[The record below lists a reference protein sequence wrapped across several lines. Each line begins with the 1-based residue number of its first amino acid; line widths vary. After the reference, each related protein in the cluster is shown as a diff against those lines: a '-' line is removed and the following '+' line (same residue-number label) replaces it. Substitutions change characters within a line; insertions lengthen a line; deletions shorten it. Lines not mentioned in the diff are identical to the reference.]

1 MKQKI
6 LGLMTAFL
14 LLMCSVAFAAG
25 ADFELNRVE
34 ADGFGLPPEFAT
46 SGAQTRLLA
55 RRAAIADAQRNL
67 AEQISGVQV
76 DSETTV
82 QNMQIA
88 SDTVRTRVS
97 ALLKGAKVISESYE
111 DGAYHVV
118 MALPLYGVNNSLA
131 SAILPQTTHRES
143 FPTTIAPEPEEPLY
157 TPTQPQPETT
167 TTVTTTT
174 TRTTTI
180 TNRQSGTYT
189 GIIVDCTGLGLRS
202 AMSPVIKTT
211 AGEKIYGYKNLDS
224 KKVIKNGMAGYT
236 TSMSGNVSRAGSNPL
251 IVKAVGVDNYFNPV
265 VNVAD
270 AKIILEENGYTH
282 FLDNCAVVFVK

>member
-1 MKQKI
+1 MKQKV
-6 LGLMTAFL
+6 LGLTAAFL
-14 LLMCSVAFAAG
+14 LLLCSVVMAAG
-25 ADFELNRVE
+25 ADFEMNRVE
-34 ADGFGLPPEFAT
+34 ADGFGLPPEYAS
-46 SGAQTRLLA
+46 SGAQARLMA
-55 RRAAIADAQRNL
+55 RRAAISDAQRNL

-82 QNMQIA
+82 QNLQLS
-88 SDTVRTRVS
+88 SDVVKTRVS

-131 SAILPQTTHRES
+131 SAVLPRTTRRES
-143 FPTTIAPEPEEPLY
+143 FPATILPEPDEPLY
-157 TPTQPQPETT
+157 TPTEPEPTT
-167 TTVTTTT
+167 IPTTS
-174 TRTTTI
+174 TI

-189 GIIVDCTGLGLRS
+189 GVIVDCTGLGLRT

-211 AGEKIYGYKNLDS
+211 AGEPIYGYKNLDS
-224 KKVIKNGMAGYT
+224 KKVIKNGMAGYA
-236 TSMSGNVSRAGSNPL
+236 SSYSGNVSRAGSNPL
-251 IVKAVGVDNYFNPV
+251 IVKAVGVDHYFNPV

-282 FLDNCAVVFVK
+282 FLDNCAVVFIR

>member
-1 MKQKI
+1 MKQRI
-6 LGLMTAFL
+6 LGLAAAFL
-14 LLMCSVAFAAG
+14 LLMCGVALAAG
-25 ADFELNRVE
+25 ANFELNRVE
-34 ADGFGLPPEFAT
+34 ADGYGLPPDYAVSE
-46 SGAQTRLLA
+46 AQSRHMA

-82 QNMQIA
+82 KKLQVEEDSI
-88 SDTVRTRVS
+88 RTHVS
-97 ALLKGAKVISESYE
+97 ALLKGAKVISEAYE

-118 MALPLYGVNNSLA
+118 MALPLYGARNSLA
-131 SAILPQTTHRES
+131 SAVLPQTTHRES
-143 FPTTIAPEPEEPLY
+143 FPTTIAPEPDEPKY
-157 TPTQPQPETT
+157 TPTQPDST

-211 AGEKIYGYKNLDS
+211 AGEPIYGYKNLDS
-224 KKVIKNGMAGYT
+224 KKVIKNGMAGYAG
-236 TSMSGNVSRAGSNPL
+236 SLNGNVSRAGSNPL
-251 IVKAVGVDNYFNPV
+251 IVKAVGVDHYFNPV

-270 AKIILEENGYTH
+270 AKIILEENSYTH
-282 FLDNCAVVFVK
+282 FLDNCAVVFIK

>member
-1 MKQKI
+1 MKRTI
-6 LGLMTAFL
+6 LGLLTACL
-14 LLMCSVAFAAG
+14 LLMCSVAMAAG
-25 ADFELNRVE
+25 ADFEMNRVE
-34 ADGFGLPPEFAT
+34 ADGFGLPPAYAVSE
-46 SGAQTRLLA
+46 AQARLMA

-67 AEQISGVQV
+67 AEQIAGVQV

-82 QNMQIA
+82 QNLQVA
-88 SDTVRTRVS
+88 SDVVKTRVS
-97 ALLKGAKVISESYE
+97 ALLKGAKIISESAE

-131 SAILPQTTHRES
+131 SAVLPQISRRES
-143 FPTTIAPEPEEPLY
+143 FPAAIAPEPDEPLY
-157 TPTQPQPETT
+157 TPTQPET

-189 GIIVDCTGLGLRS
+189 GVIIDCTGLGLRS

-211 AGEKIYGYKNLDS
+211 AGEPIYGYKNLDS
-224 KKVIKNGMAGYT
+224 KKVIKNGMAGY
-236 TSMSGNVSRAGSNPL
+236 SNGFSGNVSRAGSNPL
-251 IVKAVGVDNYFNPV
+251 VVKAVGVDHYFNPV

-282 FLDNCAVVFVK
+282 FLDNCAVVFIK

>member
-1 MKQKI
+1 MKRTI
-6 LGLMTAFL
+6 LGLLTACL
-14 LLMCSVAFAAG
+14 LLMCSVAMAAG
-25 ADFELNRVE
+25 ADFEMNRVE
-34 ADGFGLPPEFAT
+34 ADGFGLPPAYAVSE
-46 SGAQTRLLA
+46 AQARLMA
-55 RRAAIADAQRNL
+55 RRAAIADAQRNR
-67 AEQISGVQV
+67 AEQIAGVQV

-82 QNMQIA
+82 QNLQIA
-88 SDTVRTRVS
+88 SDVVKTRVS
-97 ALLKGAKVISESYE
+97 ALLKGAKIISESAE

-131 SAILPQTTHRES
+131 SAVLPQISRRES
-143 FPTTIAPEPEEPLY
+143 FPAAIAPEPDEPLY
-157 TPTQPQPETT
+157 TPTQPET

-189 GIIVDCTGLGLRS
+189 GVIIDCTGLGLRS

-211 AGEKIYGYKNLDS
+211 AGEPIYGYKNLDS
-224 KKVIKNGMAGYT
+224 KKVIKNGMAGY
-236 TSMSGNVSRAGSNPL
+236 SNGFGGNVSRAGSNPL
-251 IVKAVGVDNYFNPV
+251 VVKAVGVDHYFNPV

-282 FLDNCAVVFVK
+282 FLDNCAVVFIK

>member
-6 LGLMTAFL
+6 LGLAAAFL
-14 LLMCSVAFAAG
+14 LLLCSVAFAAG
-25 ADFELNRVE
+25 ADFEMNRVE
-34 ADGFGLPPEFAT
+34 ADGFGLPPEYAS
-46 SGAQTRLLA
+46 SGAQARLMA
-55 RRAAIADAQRNL
+55 RRAAISDAQRNL

-82 QNMQIA
+82 QNLQLS
-88 SDTVRTRVS
+88 SDVVKTRVS

-131 SAILPQTTHRES
+131 SAVLPQTTQRES
-143 FPTTIAPEPEEPLY
+143 FPTTILPEPDVPKY
-157 TPTQPQPETT
+157 TPTQPET

-174 TRTTTI
+174 TRTTTV

-224 KKVIKNGMAGYT
+224 KKVIHNGMAGY
-236 TSMSGNVSRAGSNPL
+236 SNGFGGNVSRAGSNPL
-251 IVKAVGVDNYFNPV
+251 VVKAVGVDHYFNPV

-270 AKIILEENGYTH
+270 AKIILEENNYTH
-282 FLDNCAVVFVK
+282 FLDNCAVVFIK

>member
-1 MKQKI
+1 MKRTI
-6 LGLMTAFL
+6 LGLTTVFL
-14 LLMCSVAFAAG
+14 LLLCSVAMAAG

-34 ADGFGLPPEFAT
+34 ADGFGLPPDYAI
-46 SGAQTRLLA
+46 SNAQARLMA
-55 RRAAIADAQRNL
+55 RRAAISDAQRNL
-67 AEQISGVQV
+67 AEQIAGVQV

-82 QNMQIA
+82 QNLQV
-88 SDTVRTRVS
+88 SNDTIRTHVS

-111 DGAYHVV
+111 DGACHVV

-131 SAILPQTTHRES
+131 SAVLPHTTHRES
-143 FPTTIAPEPEEPLY
+143 FPTTILPEPDEPQY
-157 TPTQPQPETT
+157 TPTQSETT
-167 TTVTTTT
+167 TGPATS
-174 TRTTTI
+174 TI
-180 TNRQSGTYT
+180 TNRQTGTYT

-224 KKVIKNGMAGYT
+224 KKVIKNGMAGY
-236 TSMSGNVSRAGSNPL
+236 SNGYDGNVSRAGSNPL
-251 IVKAVGVDNYFNPV
+251 IVRAVGVDHYFNPV

-282 FLDNCAVVFVK
+282 FLDNCAVVFIK

>member
-1 MKQKI
+1 MKRTI
-6 LGLMTAFL
+6 LGLLTACL
-14 LLMCSVAFAAG
+14 LLMCSVAMAAG
-25 ADFELNRVE
+25 ADFEMNRVE
-34 ADGFGLPPEFAT
+34 ADGFGLPPAYAVSE
-46 SGAQTRLLA
+46 AQARLMA

-67 AEQISGVQV
+67 AEQIAGVQV

-82 QNMQIA
+82 QNLQIA
-88 SDTVRTRVS
+88 SDVVKTRVS
-97 ALLKGAKVISESYE
+97 ALIKGAKIISESAE

-131 SAILPQTTHRES
+131 SAVLPQISRRES
-143 FPTTIAPEPEEPLY
+143 FPATITPEPDEPLY
-157 TPTQPQPETT
+157 TPTQPET

-189 GIIVDCTGLGLRS
+189 GVIIDCTGLGLRS

-211 AGEKIYGYKNLDS
+211 AGEPIYGYKNLDS
-224 KKVIKNGMAGYT
+224 KKVIKNGMAGY
-236 TSMSGNVSRAGSNPL
+236 SNGFGGNVSRAGSNPL
-251 IVKAVGVDNYFNPV
+251 VVKAVGVDHYFNPV

-282 FLDNCAVVFVK
+282 FLDNCAVVFIK

>member
-6 LGLMTAFL
+6 LGLTAAFL
-14 LLMCSVAFAAG
+14 LLLCSVALAAG

-34 ADGFGLPPEFAT
+34 ADGFGLPPEYST
-46 SGAQTRLLA
+46 SEAQARLMA
-55 RRAAIADAQRNL
+55 RRAAISDAQRNL
-67 AEQISGVQV
+67 AEQIAGVQV

-82 QNMQIA
+82 QNLQIS
-88 SDTVRTRVS
+88 SDTIKTRVS

-131 SAILPQTTHRES
+131 SAVLPPTTRREP
-143 FPTTIAPEPEEPLY
+143 FPTTILPEPDEPQY
-157 TPTQPQPETT
+157 TPTQPETT
-167 TTVTTTT
+167 TV
-174 TRTTTI
+174 TTI

-224 KKVIKNGMAGYT
+224 KKVIKNGMAGY
-236 TSMSGNVSRAGSNPL
+236 SNGYGGNVSRAGSNPL
-251 IVKAVGVDNYFNPV
+251 VVKAVGVDHYFNPV
-265 VNVAD
+265 INVAD
-270 AKIILEENGYTH
+270 AKIVLEENEYTH
-282 FLDNCAVVFVK
+282 FLDNCAVVFIK

>member
-1 MKQKI
+1 MKRTI
-6 LGLMTAFL
+6 LGLLTACL
-14 LLMCSVAFAAG
+14 LLMCSVAMAAG

-34 ADGFGLPPEFAT
+34 ADGFGLPPAYAVSE
-46 SGAQTRLLA
+46 AQARLMA

-67 AEQISGVQV
+67 AEQIAGVQV

-82 QNMQIA
+82 QNLQVA
-88 SDTVRTRVS
+88 SDVVHTRVS

-111 DGAYHVV
+111 DGACHVV

-131 SAILPQTTHRES
+131 SAVLPQISRRES
-143 FPTTIAPEPEEPLY
+143 FPTTIAPEPDEPLY
-157 TPTQPQPETT
+157 TPTQPET

-189 GIIVDCTGLGLRS
+189 GVIIDCTGLGLRS

-211 AGEKIYGYKNLDS
+211 AGEPIYGYKNLDS
-224 KKVIKNGMAGYT
+224 KKVIKNGMAGY
-236 TSMSGNVSRAGSNPL
+236 SNGFGGNVSRAGSNPL
-251 IVKAVGVDNYFNPV
+251 VVKAVGVDHYFNPV

-282 FLDNCAVVFVK
+282 FLDNCAVVFIK

>member
-1 MKQKI
+1 MKRNI
-6 LGLMTAFL
+6 LGLMAAFL
-14 LLMCSVAFAAG
+14 LLMTSVALAAG
-25 ADFELNRVE
+25 ADFDLNRVE
-34 ADGFGLPPEFAT
+34 ADGFGLPPTYST
-46 SGAQTRLLA
+46 SDAQSRLMA

-67 AEQISGVQV
+67 AEQIAGVQV

-82 QNMQIA
+82 QNMQIS
-88 SDTVRTRVS
+88 SDVVRTRVS

-118 MALPLYGVNNSLA
+118 MAISLYGATNSLA
-131 SAILPQTTHRES
+131 SAVLPQTTHRDS
-143 FPTTIAPEPEEPLY
+143 FPTSILPEPDEPLY
-157 TPTQPQPETT
+157 TPTQPET

-189 GIIVDCTGLGLRS
+189 GVIIDCTGLGLRS

-211 AGEKIYGYKNLDS
+211 AGEPIYGYKNLDS
-224 KKVIKNGMAGYT
+224 KKVIKNGMAGY
-236 TSMSGNVSRAGSNPL
+236 SNGYGGNVSRAGSNPL
-251 IVKAVGVDNYFNPV
+251 VVKAVGVDHYFNPV

-270 AKIILEENGYTH
+270 AKIILEENSYTH
-282 FLDNCAVVFVK
+282 FLDNCAVVFIK

>member
-6 LGLMTAFL
+6 LGLLAAFL
-14 LLMCSVAFAAG
+14 LLLCNVAMAAG

-34 ADGFGLPPEFAT
+34 ADGFGLPPTVVT
-46 SGAQTRLLA
+46 SEAQAKLMA

-82 QNMQIA
+82 QNMQLE

-118 MALPLYGVNNSLA
+118 MALPLYGVTNSLA
-131 SAILPQTTHRES
+131 SAVLPQTTHRES
-143 FPTTIAPEPEEPLY
+143 FPTKIAPEPEKPLY
-157 TPTQPQPETT
+157 TPTQPETTTTTTITHTTT
-167 TTVTTTT
+167 TTVT
-174 TRTTTI
+174 
-180 TNRQSGTYT
+180 NRQSGSYT

-211 AGEKIYGYKNLDS
+211 AGEPIYGYKNLDS
-224 KKVIKNGMAGYT
+224 KKVIHNGMAGY
-236 TSMSGNVSRAGSNPL
+236 SNGFGGNVSRAGSNPL
-251 IVKAVGVDNYFNPV
+251 VVKAVGVDHYFNPV

-270 AKIILEENGYTH
+270 AKIILEENGITH
-282 FLDNCAVVFVK
+282 FLDNCAVVFIK

>member
-1 MKQKI
+1 MKRTI
-6 LGLMTAFL
+6 LGLLTACL
-14 LLMCSVAFAAG
+14 LLMCSVAMAAG

-34 ADGFGLPPEFAT
+34 ADGFGLPPAYAVSE
-46 SGAQTRLLA
+46 AQARLMA
-55 RRAAIADAQRNL
+55 RRAAITDAQRNL
-67 AEQISGVQV
+67 AEQIAGVQV

-82 QNMQIA
+82 QNLQVA
-88 SDTVRTRVS
+88 SDVVHTRVS

-111 DGAYHVV
+111 DGACHVV

-131 SAILPQTTHRES
+131 SAVLPQISRRES
-143 FPTTIAPEPEEPLY
+143 FPTTIAPEPDEPLY
-157 TPTQPQPETT
+157 TPTQPET

-211 AGEKIYGYKNLDS
+211 AGEPIYGYKNLDS
-224 KKVIKNGMAGYT
+224 KKVIKNGMAGY
-236 TSMSGNVSRAGSNPL
+236 SNGYEGNVSRAGSNPL
-251 IVKAVGVDNYFNPV
+251 VVKAVGVDHYFNPV

-282 FLDNCAVVFVK
+282 FLDNCAVLFIK

>member
-1 MKQKI
+1 MKRTI
-6 LGLMTAFL
+6 LGLLTACL
-14 LLMCSVAFAAG
+14 LLMCSVAMAAG
-25 ADFELNRVE
+25 ADFEMNRVE
-34 ADGFGLPPEFAT
+34 ADGFGLPPAYAVSE
-46 SGAQTRLLA
+46 AQARLMA

-67 AEQISGVQV
+67 AEQIAGVQV

-82 QNMQIA
+82 QNLQIA
-88 SDTVRTRVS
+88 SDVVKTRVS
-97 ALLKGAKVISESYE
+97 ALLKGAKIISESAE

-131 SAILPQTTHRES
+131 SAVLPQISRRES
-143 FPTTIAPEPEEPLY
+143 FPAAIAPEPDEPLY
-157 TPTQPQPETT
+157 TPTQPET

-189 GIIVDCTGLGLRS
+189 GVIIDCTGLGLRS

-211 AGEKIYGYKNLDS
+211 AGEPIYGYKNLDS
-224 KKVIKNGMAGYT
+224 KKVIKNGMAGY
-236 TSMSGNVSRAGSNPL
+236 SNGFGGNVSRAGSNPL
-251 IVKAVGVDNYFNPV
+251 VVKAVGVDHYFNPV

-282 FLDNCAVVFVK
+282 FLDNCAVVFIK

>member
-1 MKQKI
+1 MKRTI
-6 LGLMTAFL
+6 LGLLTACL
-14 LLMCSVAFAAG
+14 LLMCSVAMAAG

-34 ADGFGLPPEFAT
+34 ANGFGLPPAYAVSE
-46 SGAQTRLLA
+46 AQARLMA
-55 RRAAIADAQRNL
+55 QRAAIADAQRNL
-67 AEQISGVQV
+67 AEQIAGVQV

-82 QNMQIA
+82 QNLQVA
-88 SDTVRTRVS
+88 SDVVKTRVS
-97 ALLKGAKVISESYE
+97 ALLKGAKIISESAE

-131 SAILPQTTHRES
+131 SAVLPQISRRES
-143 FPTTIAPEPEEPLY
+143 FPTTIAPEPDEPLY
-157 TPTQPQPETT
+157 TPTQPET

-224 KKVIKNGMAGYT
+224 KKVIKNGMAGYA
-236 TSMSGNVSRAGSNPL
+236 SSISGNVSRAGSNPL
-251 IVKAVGVDNYFNPV
+251 IVKAVGVDHYFNPV

-270 AKIILEENGYTH
+270 AKIILEENSYTH
-282 FLDNCAVVFVK
+282 FLDNCAVVFIR

>member
-1 MKQKI
+1 MKRTI
-6 LGLMTAFL
+6 LGLLTACL
-14 LLMCSVAFAAG
+14 LLMCSVAMAAG
-25 ADFELNRVE
+25 ADFEMNRVE
-34 ADGFGLPPEFAT
+34 ADGFGLPPAYAVSE
-46 SGAQTRLLA
+46 AQARLMA

-67 AEQISGVQV
+67 AEQIAGVQV

-82 QNMQIA
+82 QNLQVA
-88 SDTVRTRVS
+88 SDVVKTRVS
-97 ALLKGAKVISESYE
+97 ALIKGAKIISESAE

-131 SAILPQTTHRES
+131 SAVLPQISRRES
-143 FPTTIAPEPEEPLY
+143 FPAAIAPEPDEPLY
-157 TPTQPQPETT
+157 TPTQPET

-189 GIIVDCTGLGLRS
+189 GVIIDCTGLGLRS

-211 AGEKIYGYKNLDS
+211 AGEPIYGYKNLDL
-224 KKVIKNGMAGYT
+224 KKVIKNGMAGY
-236 TSMSGNVSRAGSNPL
+236 SNGFGGNVSRAGSNPL
-251 IVKAVGVDNYFNPV
+251 VVKAVGVDHYFNPV

-282 FLDNCAVVFVK
+282 FLDNCAVVFIK

>member
-1 MKQKI
+1 MKRTI
-6 LGLMTAFL
+6 LGLLTACL
-14 LLMCSVAFAAG
+14 LLMCSVALAAG
-25 ADFELNRVE
+25 ADFEMNRVD
-34 ADGFGLPPEFAT
+34 ADGFGLPPAYAVSE
-46 SGAQTRLLA
+46 AQARLMA

-67 AEQISGVQV
+67 AEQIAGVQV

-82 QNMQIA
+82 QNLQIA
-88 SDTVRTRVS
+88 SDVVKTRVS
-97 ALLKGAKVISESYE
+97 ALIKGAKIISESAE

-131 SAILPQTTHRES
+131 SAVLPQISRRES
-143 FPTTIAPEPEEPLY
+143 FPAAIVPEPDEPLY
-157 TPTQPQPETT
+157 TPTQPET

-189 GIIVDCTGLGLRS
+189 GVIIDCTGLGLRS

-211 AGEKIYGYKNLDS
+211 AGEPIYGYKNLDS
-224 KKVIKNGMAGYT
+224 KKVIKNGMAGY
-236 TSMSGNVSRAGSNPL
+236 SNGFGGNVSRAGSNPL
-251 IVKAVGVDNYFNPV
+251 VVKAVGVDHYFNPV

-282 FLDNCAVVFVK
+282 FLDNCAVVFIK

>member
-6 LGLMTAFL
+6 LCLTATFL
-14 LLMCSVAFAAG
+14 LLMCSVVLAAG

-34 ADGFGLPPEFAT
+34 ADGFGLPPTYSVSE
-46 SGAQTRLLA
+46 AQARLLA
-55 RRAAIADAQRNL
+55 RRAAIGDAQRNL

-82 QNMQIA
+82 QNLQV
-88 SDTVRTRVS
+88 SNDTVRTRVS
-97 ALLKGAKVISESYE
+97 ALLKGAKIISESYE

-118 MALPLYGVNNSLA
+118 MALPLYGVGNSLA
-131 SAILPQTTHRES
+131 SAVLPQTTHRES
-143 FPTTIAPEPEEPLY
+143 FPTAIAPEPDEPLY
-157 TPTQPQPETT
+157 TPTQPETT
-167 TTVTTTT
+167 TI

-211 AGEKIYGYKNLDS
+211 AGDPIYGYKNLDS
-224 KKVIKNGMAGYT
+224 KKVIKNGMAGYAN
-236 TSMSGNVSRAGSNPL
+236 SYNGNLSRAGSNPL
-251 IVKAVGVDNYFNPV
+251 IVKAVGVDHYFNPV

-282 FLDNCAVVFVK
+282 FLDNCAVVFIK

>member
-1 MKQKI
+1 MKRTI
-6 LGLMTAFL
+6 LGLLTACL
-14 LLMCSVAFAAG
+14 LLMCSVAMAAG
-25 ADFELNRVE
+25 ADFEMNRVE
-34 ADGFGLPPEFAT
+34 ADGFGLLPAYAVSEAH
-46 SGAQTRLLA
+46 ARLMA

-67 AEQISGVQV
+67 AEQIAGVQV

-82 QNMQIA
+82 QNLQVA
-88 SDTVRTRVS
+88 SDVVKTRVS
-97 ALLKGAKVISESYE
+97 ALIKGAKIISESAE

-131 SAILPQTTHRES
+131 SAVLPQISRRES
-143 FPTTIAPEPEEPLY
+143 FPATIAPEPDEPLY
-157 TPTQPQPETT
+157 TPTQPET

-189 GIIVDCTGLGLRS
+189 GVIIDCTGLGLRS

-211 AGEKIYGYKNLDS
+211 AGEPIYGYKNLDS
-224 KKVIKNGMAGYT
+224 KKVIKNGMAGY
-236 TSMSGNVSRAGSNPL
+236 SNGFGGNVSRAGSNPL
-251 IVKAVGVDNYFNPV
+251 VVKAVGVDHYFNPV

-282 FLDNCAVVFVK
+282 FLDNCAVVFIK

>member
-6 LGLMTAFL
+6 LGLMAVCL
-14 LLMCSVAFAAG
+14 LLMCSVALAAG
-25 ADFELNRVE
+25 ANFELNRVE
-34 ADGFGLPPEFAT
+34 ADGFGLPPTFTT
-46 SGAQTRLLA
+46 SEAQARLLA

-67 AEQISGVQV
+67 AEQIAGVQV

-88 SDTVRTRVS
+88 SDFVRTRVS
-97 ALLKGAKVISESYE
+97 ALLKGAKVVSESYE

-118 MALPLYGVNNSLA
+118 MALPIYGVNNSLA
-131 SAILPQTTHRES
+131 SAVLPQTTRRES
-143 FPTTIAPEPEEPLY
+143 FPTTIAPEPDEPMY
-157 TPTQPQPETT
+157 TPTQPETT

-180 TNRQSGTYT
+180 TNRQKGTYT

-211 AGEKIYGYKNLDS
+211 AGEPIYGYKNLDS
-224 KKVIKNGMAGYT
+224 KKVIHNGMAGYAN
-236 TSMSGNVSRAGSNPL
+236 SINGNVSRAGSNPL
-251 IVKAVGVDNYFNPV
+251 IVTAVGVDHYFNPV

-270 AKIILEENGYTH
+270 AKIILEENSYTH
-282 FLDNCAVVFVK
+282 FLDNCAVVFIK

>member
-1 MKQKI
+1 MKRTI
-6 LGLMTAFL
+6 LGLLTACL
-14 LLMCSVAFAAG
+14 LLMCSVAMAAG
-25 ADFELNRVE
+25 ADFEMNRVE
-34 ADGFGLPPEFAT
+34 ADGFGLPPAYAVSE
-46 SGAQTRLLA
+46 AQARLMA

-67 AEQISGVQV
+67 AEQIAGVQV

-82 QNMQIA
+82 QNLQVA
-88 SDTVRTRVS
+88 SDVVKTRVS
-97 ALLKGAKVISESYE
+97 ALLKGAKIISESAE

-131 SAILPQTTHRES
+131 SAVLPQISRRES
-143 FPTTIAPEPEEPLY
+143 FPAAIAPEPDEPLY
-157 TPTQPQPETT
+157 TPTQPET

-189 GIIVDCTGLGLRS
+189 GVIIDCTGLGLRS

-211 AGEKIYGYKNLDS
+211 AGEPIYGYKNLDS
-224 KKVIKNGMAGYT
+224 KKVIKNGMAGY
-236 TSMSGNVSRAGSNPL
+236 SHGFGGNVSRAGSNPL
-251 IVKAVGVDNYFNPV
+251 VVKAVGVDHYFNPV

-282 FLDNCAVVFVK
+282 FLDNCAVVFIK

>member
-1 MKQKI
+1 MKRTI
-6 LGLMTAFL
+6 LGLLTACL
-14 LLMCSVAFAAG
+14 LLMCSVAMAAG
-25 ADFELNRVE
+25 ADFEMNRVE
-34 ADGFGLPPEFAT
+34 ADGFGLPPAYAVSE
-46 SGAQTRLLA
+46 AQARLMA

-67 AEQISGVQV
+67 AEQIAGVQV

-82 QNMQIA
+82 QNLQVA
-88 SDTVRTRVS
+88 SDVVKTRVS
-97 ALLKGAKVISESYE
+97 ALLKGAKIISESAE

-131 SAILPQTTHRES
+131 SAVLPQISRRES
-143 FPTTIAPEPEEPLY
+143 FPAAIAPEPDEPLS
-157 TPTQPQPETT
+157 TPTQPET

-189 GIIVDCTGLGLRS
+189 GVIIDCTGLGLRS

-211 AGEKIYGYKNLDS
+211 AGEPIYGYKNLDS
-224 KKVIKNGMAGYT
+224 KKVIKNGMAGY
-236 TSMSGNVSRAGSNPL
+236 SNGFGGNVSRAGSNPL
-251 IVKAVGVDNYFNPV
+251 VVKAVGVDHYFNPV

-282 FLDNCAVVFVK
+282 FLDNCAVVFIK

>member
-1 MKQKI
+1 MKRKI
-6 LGLMTAFL
+6 LGLTAAFL
-14 LLMCSVAFAAG
+14 LLMCSIVLASG
-25 ADFELNRVE
+25 ADFDLNRVE
-34 ADGFGLPPEFAT
+34 ADGFGLPPVYSASE
-46 SGAQTRLLA
+46 AQARLMA
-55 RRAAIADAQRNL
+55 RRAAITDAQRNL
-67 AEQISGVQV
+67 AEQIAGVQV

-88 SDTVRTRVS
+88 NDTIRTRVS

-118 MALPLYGVNNSLA
+118 MALPLYGATNSLA
-131 SAILPQTTHRES
+131 SAVLPKTTHRES
-143 FPTTIAPEPEEPLY
+143 FPTAILPEPDEPQY
-157 TPTQPQPETT
+157 TPTQPDT

-174 TRTTTI
+174 IRTTTI

-224 KKVIKNGMAGYT
+224 QKVIKNGMAGY
-236 TSMSGNVSRAGSNPL
+236 SNGYDGNVSRAGSNPL
-251 IVKAVGVDNYFNPV
+251 VVKAVGVDHYFNPV

-282 FLDNCAVVFVK
+282 FLDNCAVVFIK

>member
-1 MKQKI
+1 MKRTI
-6 LGLMTAFL
+6 LGLLTACL
-14 LLMCSVAFAAG
+14 LLMCSVAMAAG

-34 ADGFGLPPEFAT
+34 ADGFGLPPAYAVSE
-46 SGAQTRLLA
+46 AQARLMA

-67 AEQISGVQV
+67 AEQIAGVQV

-82 QNMQIA
+82 QNLQVA
-88 SDTVRTRVS
+88 SDVVKTRVS
-97 ALLKGAKVISESYE
+97 ALLKGAKIISESAE

-131 SAILPQTTHRES
+131 SAVLPQISRRES
-143 FPTTIAPEPEEPLY
+143 FPAAIAPEPDEPLY
-157 TPTQPQPETT
+157 TPTQPET

-189 GIIVDCTGLGLRS
+189 GVIIDCTGLGLRS

-211 AGEKIYGYKNLDS
+211 AGEPIYGYKNLDS
-224 KKVIKNGMAGYT
+224 KKVIKNGMAGY
-236 TSMSGNVSRAGSNPL
+236 SNGFGGNVSRAGSNPL
-251 IVKAVGVDNYFNPV
+251 VVKAVGVDHYFNPV

-282 FLDNCAVVFVK
+282 FLDNCAVVFIK

>member
-1 MKQKI
+1 M
-6 LGLMTAFL
+6 
-14 LLMCSVAFAAG
+14 
-25 ADFELNRVE
+25 
-34 ADGFGLPPEFAT
+34 
-46 SGAQTRLLA
+46 
-55 RRAAIADAQRNL
+55 
-67 AEQISGVQV
+67 QV

-82 QNMQIA
+82 QNLQVA
-88 SDTVRTRVS
+88 SDVVKTRVS
-97 ALLKGAKVISESYE
+97 ALLKGAKIISESAE

-131 SAILPQTTHRES
+131 SAVLPQISRRES
-143 FPTTIAPEPEEPLY
+143 FPATIAPEPDEPLY
-157 TPTQPQPETT
+157 TPTQPET

-189 GIIVDCTGLGLRS
+189 GVIIDCTGLGLRS

-211 AGEKIYGYKNLDS
+211 AGEPIYGYKNLDS
-224 KKVIKNGMAGYT
+224 KKVIKNGMAGY
-236 TSMSGNVSRAGSNPL
+236 SNGFGGNVSRAGSNPL
-251 IVKAVGVDNYFNPV
+251 VVKAVGVDHYFNPV

-282 FLDNCAVVFVK
+282 FLDNCAVVFIK

>member
-1 MKQKI
+1 MKRTI
-6 LGLMTAFL
+6 LGLLTACL
-14 LLMCSVAFAAG
+14 LLMCSVAMAAG
-25 ADFELNRVE
+25 TDFEMNRVE
-34 ADGFGLPPEFAT
+34 ADGFGLPPAYAVSE
-46 SGAQTRLLA
+46 AQARLMA

-67 AEQISGVQV
+67 AEQIAGVQV

-82 QNMQIA
+82 QNLQVA
-88 SDTVRTRVS
+88 SDVVKTRVS
-97 ALLKGAKVISESYE
+97 ALIKGAKIISESAE

-131 SAILPQTTHRES
+131 SAVLPQISRRES
-143 FPTTIAPEPEEPLY
+143 FPAAIAPEPDEPLY
-157 TPTQPQPETT
+157 TPTQPET

-189 GIIVDCTGLGLRS
+189 GVIIDCTGLGLRS

-211 AGEKIYGYKNLDS
+211 AGEPIYGYKNLDS
-224 KKVIKNGMAGYT
+224 KKVIKNGMAGY
-236 TSMSGNVSRAGSNPL
+236 SNGFGGNVSRAGSNPL
-251 IVKAVGVDNYFNPV
+251 VVKAVGVDHYFNPV

-282 FLDNCAVVFVK
+282 FLDNCAVVFIK